1 MPPLQGEERLVTVY
15 ADVSNSSSQTFD
27 STAPFNRILTE
38 SAEETGAGFL
48 VARLSTDISMR
59 GQYH

>member
-1 MPPLQGEERLVTVY
+1 VTVY
-15 ADVSNSSSQTFD
+15 ADVSHSSSPTFH
-27 STAPFNRILTE
+27 STAPFNLILAE

-48 VARLSTDISMR
+48 VARLSTDMSMR